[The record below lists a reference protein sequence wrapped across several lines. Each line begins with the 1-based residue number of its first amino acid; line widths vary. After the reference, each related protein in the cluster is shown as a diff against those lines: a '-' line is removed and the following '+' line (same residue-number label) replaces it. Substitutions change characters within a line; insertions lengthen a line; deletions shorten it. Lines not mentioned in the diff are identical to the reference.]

1 MKILSSTDIV
11 VDILKKHG
19 EWMESSLFLEEVMKK
34 RNVSDRQA
42 YRDIKGACEADKV
55 RKVELPDDT
64 VYGLSNW
71 PFPTITSKKQSETL
85 TFKEAFKYRVFK
97 NLGQISN
104 ENIEG
109 NSLKAWQYVK
119 HQTKMLPKQQKK
131 TLTPLMKK
139 GDVVLAKTKGVDFY
153 TTEIARRRVAKVL
166 VEEMIDEISTVLHE
180 S

>member
-1 MKILSSTDIV
+1 MSPTDIV
-11 VDILKKHG
+11 VDILKKHS
-19 EWMESSLFLEEVMKK
+19 EWMESSLLLEEVMKK
-34 RNVSDRQA
+34 RGVSDRQA
-42 YRDIKGACEADKV
+42 YRDIKGACEEGKV

-85 TFKEAFKYRVFK
+85 TFIEAFKYRVFK
-97 NLGQISN
+97 NLGQIAN

-109 NSLKAWQYVK
+109 DSLKAWQYVK
-119 HQTKMLPKQQKK
+119 HQIKMLPKQQKK
-131 TLTPLMKK
+131 ILEPLVKE
-139 GDVVLAKTKGVDFY
+139 GDVILTKTKGVDFF
-153 TTEIARRRVAKVL
+153 TTGIARIRVAKVL